1 MREWIPKS
9 PPQILAIVV
18 AIINVILAFAGPN
31 HPEITAALIGL
42 QTALHTTDSVRQ
54 TRKRRGGGGGG
65 IA

>member
-1 MREWIPKS
+1 MRELVPISKT
-9 PPQILAIVV
+9 QILAIVV
-18 AIINVILAFAGPN
+18 AGINLVLALAGPN
-31 HPEITAALIGL
+31 HPELTAALIGL